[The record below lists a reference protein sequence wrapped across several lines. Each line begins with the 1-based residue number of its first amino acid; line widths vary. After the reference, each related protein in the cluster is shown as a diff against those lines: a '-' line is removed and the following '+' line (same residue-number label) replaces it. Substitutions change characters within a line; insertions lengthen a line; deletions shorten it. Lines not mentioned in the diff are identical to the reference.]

1 MKLLMLFVDGYE
13 DTEAIGTLD
22 VLTRGGDEVVC
33 ASLMKRKE
41 ITPKLGRRIVVD
53 TCIEDISLKDF
64 DGLVIPGGPG
74 SFRIMP
80 NNPYIDSIINYFNEQ
95 HKLVA
100 AICAAPHLLGRL
112 GLLKGKN
119 FTVHP
124 GFEDQC
130 IDGNYLREQGVVRDD
145 NIITAKSMWYSLDFG
160 LAIHEYFHG
169 EESKKA
175 LMRACQGEK

>member
-1 MKLLMLFVDGYE
+1 MKLLMLFVDGFE
-13 DTEAIGTLD
+13 DTAAIGTLD
-22 VLTRGGDEVVC
+22 VLTRGGDEVTC

-80 NNPYIDSIINYFNEQ
+80 NNPYIDAIINYFNDE
-95 HKLVA
+95 HKIVS
-100 AICAAPHLLGRL
+100 AICAAPHLIGRL
-112 GLLKGKN
+112 GLLKN
-119 FTVHP
+119 RNYTVHP
-124 GFEDQC
+124 GFEGEC
-130 IDGNYLREQGVVRDD
+130 IGGNYLRELGVVRDD
-145 NIITAKSMWYSLDFG
+145 NIITAKSMWYSLEFG

-169 EESKKA
+169 KESRDKLQK
-175 LMRACQGEK
+175 ACQGE